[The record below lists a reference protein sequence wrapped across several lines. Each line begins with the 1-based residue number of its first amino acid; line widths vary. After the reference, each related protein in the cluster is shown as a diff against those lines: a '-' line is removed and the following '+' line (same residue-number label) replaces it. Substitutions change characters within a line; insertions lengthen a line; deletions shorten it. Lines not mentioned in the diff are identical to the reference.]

1 MKFDLFTLFP
11 QMFEGPFRE
20 SIIRRGQEAGLLDVT
35 VHDIRDW
42 THDRHRTADDR
53 PYGGGAGMVL
63 MAPPIVE
70 AVESVVKDDLDS
82 TVVLLMSASGVRF
95 NQAFVKRLA
104 SAERIAIICGHYEG
118 VDQRVVDI
126 LNAKEV
132 SIGDYVLTGGEIP
145 AMVVVDAVSRL
156 VPGVIDPASI
166 GDESHEAGLLEYP
179 HYTRPAEYRGLSVP
193 DILLSGH
200 HANVEAWRRQ
210 AAIDRTHQ
218 RQQQPRGEDDNDATR
233 KTVAP

>member
-20 SIIRRGQEAGLLDVT
+20 SIIRRGQEADLLEIT

-42 THDRHRTADDR
+42 TYDRHRTADDR

-70 AVESVVKDDLDS
+70 AVESVVIDELGS
-82 TVVLLMSASGVRF
+82 TVMLLMSASGVRF
-95 NQAFVKRLA
+95 DQSYARRLA

-126 LNAKEV
+126 LNAEEV

-166 GDESHEAGLLEYP
+166 GDESHEDGLLEYP

-200 HANVEAWRRQ
+200 HANIEAWRRQ
-210 AAIDRTHQ
+210 AALDRTHRRLQ
-218 RQQQPRGEDDNDATR
+218 ESSVEDDNSAT
-233 KTVAP
+233 P